1 MLHCEGR
8 LVLVLT
14 LALTLAHGSG
24 CGDDARAPAGAA
36 GPSSLARPRGRFD
49 RSQTAAS
56 SVRGPVVAHV
66 DGEPIGLAEVQQLC
80 SATGLPPDQALRRLV
95 SERLLV
101 RHASREGYGGLAVVE
116 RAARQAQVRALLA
129 RTVEA
134 PQAPTTPGS
143 RAEDPAPA
151 ATVAEQKER
160 LDRLL
165 TQLAQQVGV
174 KYDEVAIQQAFKPD
188 SR

>member
-14 LALTLAHGSG
+14 LASGSS
-24 CGDDARAPAGAA
+24 CGDDTRVPAGAA
-36 GPSSLARPRGRFD
+36 GLRAHTAEPG
-49 RSQTAAS
+49 AAS
-56 SVRGPVVAHV
+56 SAGGPVVAHV

-80 SATGLPPDQALRRLV
+80 SATGLQPDQALRRLV

-101 RHASREGYGGLAVVE
+101 RHASSEGYGELAVVE
-116 RAARQAQVRALLA
+116 RAARQARVRALLA

-134 PQAPTTPGS
+134 PQTPTTLGS
-143 RAEDPAPA
+143 RADPAPTV
-151 ATVAEQKER
+151 TVAEQKER